1 MSSTE
6 HDADQRLMRSFAARD
21 AAAADVLYRRF
32 AGRIYGLGIVML
44 GGDAA
49 AQDLVQDTFVKLWRN
64 AERYDRSRGKLETW
78 VLLMAR
84 SLAID
89 AIRRR
94 VLEVRSLERVEL
106 PREADDGPGPDDVA
120 VTLDLTERARIAMD
134 SLPPEQ
140 RAALELAYLGGKT
153 SAEISDL
160 EGIPVG
166 TAKTR
171 IRAALLRLRGSM
183 VPESGAERDPEGTTR
198 PEGAERDDV

>member
-1 MSSTE
+1 MPPDE
-6 HDADQRLMRSFAARD
+6 RDADQRLMRSFAARD
-21 AAAADVLYRRF
+21 AGAADVLYQRF
-32 AGRIYGLGIVML
+32 AGRIYGLGLVML
-44 GGDAA
+44 GNEAA

-64 AERYDRSRGKLETW
+64 ADRYDRSRGKLETW
-78 VLLMAR
+78 VLLIAR

-94 VLEVRSLERVEL
+94 VLEVRTLESAERPTDV
-106 PREADDGPGPDDVA
+106 DQGPGPDERA
-120 VTLDLTERARIAMD
+120 ATADLTDRARRAMS
-134 SLPPEQ
+134 SLPAEQ

-171 IRAALLRLRGSM
+171 IRAALLRLRDLLASDI
-183 VPESGAERDPEGTTR
+183 ESARGGD
-198 PEGAERDDV
+198 RDDV